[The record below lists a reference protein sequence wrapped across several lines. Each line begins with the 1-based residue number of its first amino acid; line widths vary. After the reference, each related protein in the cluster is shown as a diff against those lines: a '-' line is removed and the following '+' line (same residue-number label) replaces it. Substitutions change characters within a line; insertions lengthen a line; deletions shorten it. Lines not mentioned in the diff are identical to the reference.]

1 MSPVANSRA
10 ASTTA
15 ARVAVPVVG
24 ATELTVVAAPDA
36 LGADD
41 VLQDEELSRKKI
53 YSELNLAM
61 M

>member
-15 ARVAVPVVG
+15 ARVVVPVVG

-61 M
+61 R